1 MTLSTKERE
10 VLDQVVA
17 VLRKHYGERLSRV
30 VLFGS
35 RARRDHKEYSDYD
48 ILVVLN
54 EDFDAYLERKT
65 LMQLMI
71 PLDLEN
77 DTVVF
82 CHAVSNNRYSTEQ
95 SNFLMNVRADGV
107 ELFVNNEG
115 TQTAWTRPDCL
126 EIPTS

>member
-1 MTLSTKERE
+1 MVSTKERE

-35 RARRDHKEYSDYD
+35 LARRDFKEDSDYD

-54 EDFDAYLERKT
+54 GEFDGYSERKALT
-65 LMQLMI
+65 HLMI
-71 PLDLEN
+71 PLDIEN

-82 CHAVSNNRYSTEQ
+82 CHAVSKDRYSTEQ
-95 SNFLMNVRADGV
+95 SNFLMNVRAEGLG
-107 ELFVNNEG
+107 LFVNNEDTLSDW
-115 TQTAWTRPDCL
+115 TQPDCL
-126 EIPTS
+126 KVPTS